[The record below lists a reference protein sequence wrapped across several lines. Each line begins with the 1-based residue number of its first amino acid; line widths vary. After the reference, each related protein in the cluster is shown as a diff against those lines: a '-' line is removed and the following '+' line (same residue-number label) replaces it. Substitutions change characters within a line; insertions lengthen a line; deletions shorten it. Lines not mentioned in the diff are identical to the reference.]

1 MELNMVYIVSIN
13 HITILDL
20 VLPSALGTVNKPR
33 GQPYGGGG
41 SLKDHVLPHE
51 GGRGDQKIM

>member
-1 MELNMVYIVSIN
+1 MTKHKCLEILHYMNINRTDSIC
-13 HITILDL
+13 TLYT
-20 VLPSALGTVNKPR
+20 VGTVNKPR

-51 GGRGDQKIM
+51 GGRG

>member
-1 MELNMVYIVSIN
+1 MKSKTVRFVSQ
-13 HITILDL
+13 LL
-20 VLPSALGTVNKPR
+20 KQMSLGTVNKPR

-51 GGRGDQKIM
+51 GGRG

>member
-1 MELNMVYIVSIN
+1 MSRGGGQGGASLSLKSELSFI
-13 HITILDL
+13 
-20 VLPSALGTVNKPR
+20 GTVNKPR

-51 GGRGDQKIM
+51 GGRG